1 MSKDQSLMST
11 MSKDQSLMSTDQ
23 QNKDI
28 PYSTHILFDKNRIKS
43 AQLLTK
49 IKHGKIMEIL
59 AGFVY
64 IKDNCLIIEPKYLK
78 YYATYK
84 TYDIIV
90 NYMDELLT
98 ALLSK
103 YDTINMHINL
113 QSLSLVDLEKHSQFC
128 KYLTTFFSEK
138 YPDKLHKWY
147 VYNVSFMFETIFNII
162 KQYIDKVTLN
172 KIISVKE

>member
-1 MSKDQSLMST
+1 MST
-11 MSKDQSLMSTDQ
+11 TPSNMLEDQNLDT
-23 QNKDI
+23 
-28 PYSTHILFDKNRIKS
+28 PYSTDVLFGKNHIKS
-43 AQLLTK
+43 AQILNK
-49 IKHGKIMEIL
+49 IKQGKIMEIL
-59 AGFVY
+59 TGFVY

-78 YYATYK
+78 YYATIH

-98 ALLSK
+98 VLLFK
-103 YDTINMHINL
+103 YDTVNMHINL
-113 QSLSLVDLEKHSQFC
+113 QSLSLVDLEKHNQFC

-147 VYNVSFMFETIFNII
+147 VYNVSFMFEAIFNVI
-162 KQYIDKVTLN
+162 KHYIDKVTLN

>member
-1 MSKDQSLMST
+1 MSTTPSNMLENPSPMSKDV
-11 MSKDQSLMSTDQ
+11 KND
-23 QNKDI
+23 N
-28 PYSTHILFDKNRIKS
+28 PYLTVELFGKTHIKS
-43 AQLLTK
+43 TQILDK
-49 IKHGKIMEIL
+49 IKRNQIIEIL
-59 AGFVY
+59 TGFVY
-64 IKDNCLIIEPKYLK
+64 IKDNSLIIEPKYLK

-103 YDTINMHINL
+103 YATINMHINL

-147 VYNVSFMFETIFNII
+147 VYNVSFMFETIFNVI
-162 KQYIDKVTLN
+162 KHYIDKVTLN

>member
-1 MSKDQSLMST
+1 MSKDQSLMS
-11 MSKDQSLMSTDQ
+11 KDQNLDT
-23 QNKDI
+23 
-28 PYSTHILFDKNRIKS
+28 PYSSVVLFGKNRIKS
-43 AQLLTK
+43 AQLLNI
-49 IKHGKIMEIL
+49 IKHGKIIEIL
-59 AGFVY
+59 SGFVY

-98 ALLSK
+98 VLLSK

-113 QSLSLVDLEKHSQFC
+113 QSLSLVDLENHNQFC
-128 KYLTTFFSEK
+128 KYLTSFFSEK

-147 VYNVSFMFETIFNII
+147 VYNVSFMFETIFNVI
-162 KQYIDKVTLN
+162 KHYIDKVTLN

>member
-1 MSKDQSLMST
+1 MSKDQSLMS
-11 MSKDQSLMSTDQ
+11 KDQNLDT
-23 QNKDI
+23 
-28 PYSTHILFDKNRIKS
+28 PYSSVVLFGKNRIKS
-43 AQLLTK
+43 AQLLNI
-49 IKHGKIMEIL
+49 IKHGKIIEIL
-59 AGFVY
+59 SGFVY

-98 ALLSK
+98 VLLSK

-128 KYLTTFFSEK
+128 KYLTSFFSEK

-147 VYNVSFMFETIFNII
+147 VYNVSFMFETIFNVI
-162 KQYIDKVTLN
+162 KHYIDKVTLN